1 MSLRIFLVGLLL
13 AASLSTYAC
22 DGCGGGASGNF
33 QGVIPLFG
41 QNQFAFRV
49 NAFSSTHP
57 TAAFSSPLPSS
68 IVLEDHFLQHEF
80 TFRKFSSKKIIYSA
94 SVPLGINTRVETART
109 TQIKGIGD
117 IQLGASR
124 ILINTSDS
132 SFRTVKHILTIGLGV
147 ALPTGKYMQRDET
160 MLRLPANF
168 QLGKGAYAYNFNLYY
183 VLRRKNI
190 GLALNVQERFYSE
203 NELSYQF
210 GNSTSTSA
218 VVFYRWNL
226 ESQRLTLLPQL
237 GIGFENQKQ
246 DFSYGVAEV
255 STGGNQTWAN
265 FAIDAYRGRWAYGV
279 NFQQKIQSNIP
290 VGEAESFTRYGVQ
303 VTYRL
308 SSYK

>member
-1 MSLRIFLVGLLL
+1 MSLRTYLVGLLL

-57 TAAFSSPLPSS
+57 TAAFSSTLPPS
-68 IVLEDHFLQHEF
+68 IILEDHFLQHEF

-132 SFRTVKHILTIGLGV
+132 SFRTVKHILTIGLGL

-160 MLRLPANF
+160 MLRLPASF

-183 VLRRKNI
+183 VLRRNNLGI
-190 GLALNVQERFYSE
+190 ALNGQERVYSA
-203 NELSYQF
+203 NELNYKF
-210 GNSTSTSA
+210 GNYTALSA
-218 VVFYRWNL
+218 VAFYRLNF

-237 GIGFENQKQ
+237 GIGNENQEK
-246 DFSYGVAEV
+246 DYSYGVAEY

-265 FAIDAYRGRWAYGV
+265 LAIDVYRGRWAYGV

>member
-1 MSLRIFLVGLLL
+1 MKFKLSIAGLLV
-13 AASLSTYAC
+13 AASLNSFAC
-22 DGCGGGASGNF
+22 DVCGGGGSGNF
-33 QGVIPLFG
+33 QGVVPLFG
-41 QNQFAFRV
+41 QNQLSFRSNYF
-49 NAFSSTHP
+49 NAIHP
-57 TAAFSSPLPSS
+57 METYSSPLPAS
-68 IVLEDHFLQHEF
+68 IVREDHFLQQEF
-80 TFRKFSSKKIIYSA
+80 SFRKFTPKKMIYSV
-94 SVPLGINTRVETART
+94 SVPLGINTRIATDRT

-124 ILINTSDS
+124 ILLNTSDS
-132 SFRTVKHILTIGLGV
+132 SFRTVKHILTVGIGM

-160 MLRLPANF
+160 LLRLPANF
-168 QLGKGAYAYNFNLYY
+168 QLGRGAYACSFNLYY

-190 GLALNVQERFYSE
+190 GFALNAQERVFSE

-218 VVFYRWNL
+218 VAFYRRNI
-226 ESQRLTLLPQL
+226 ESMRLTLLPQL

-265 FAIDAYRGRWAYGV
+265 FAIDAYRGRWAYGI
-279 NFQQKIQSNIP
+279 NFQQKIHSSIP
-290 VGEAESFTRYGVQ
+290 SGESESFTRYGFQ

-308 SSYK
+308 SVKK

>member
-22 DGCGGGASGNF
+22 DGCGGGVSGNF
-33 QGVIPLFG
+33 QGVVPLFG
-41 QNQFAFRV
+41 QNQIAFRV
-49 NAFSSTHP
+49 NAFSSIHP
-57 TAAFSSPLPSS
+57 TAAYSSPLPSS

-80 TFRKFSSKKIIYSA
+80 TFRKFSSKKMIYSA
-94 SVPLGINTRVETART
+94 SVPFGINTRIETART

-124 ILINTSDS
+124 VLINTSDS
-132 SFRTVKHILTIGLGV
+132 SFRTVKHIFTVGLSL

-160 MLRLPANF
+160 MHRLPENF

-183 VLRRKNI
+183 VIRRKNL
-190 GLALNVQERFYSE
+190 GFALNAQKRFYSK

-210 GNSTSTSA
+210 GNSTSTST
-218 VVFYRWNL
+218 VGFYRWNIEPL
-226 ESQRLTLLPQL
+226 RLTLLPQL

-246 DFSYGVAEV
+246 DFSYGIAEA

-265 FAIDAYRGRWAYGV
+265 FAMDAYRGRWAYGI
-279 NFQQKIQSNIP
+279 NLQQKIHSNIP
-290 VGEAESFTRYGVQ
+290 PDEAETFVRFGFQ
-303 VTYRL
+303 VTYKL
-308 SSYK
+308 GNKK

>member
-1 MSLRIFLVGLLL
+1 MSLRTYLVGLLL
-13 AASLSTYAC
+13 AAALSTYAC

-33 QGVIPLFG
+33 QGVVPLFG
-41 QNQFAFRV
+41 QNQFAFRL
-49 NAFSSTHP
+49 NAFSSIHP
-57 TAAFSSPLPSS
+57 TAAYSSPLPSS

-80 TFRKFSSKKIIYSA
+80 TFRKFSSKKMIYSA

-117 IQLGASR
+117 IQLGAAR

-132 SFRTVKHILTIGLGV
+132 SFRTMKHILTIGLGV

-183 VLRRKNI
+183 VMRRNNL
-190 GLALNVQERFYSE
+190 GLALNAQERFYSE

-210 GNSTSTSA
+210 GNSTSLSA
-218 VVFYRWNL
+218 VAFYRLNL
-226 ESQRLTLLPQL
+226 EGLQITLMPQGGL
-237 GIGFENQKQ
+237 AFENQNQ

-265 FAIDAYRGRWAYGV
+265 FALDAYRGRWAYGI
-279 NFQQKIQSNIP
+279 NFQQKIHSNIP
-290 VGEAESFTRYGVQ
+290 SGEAESFARYGVQ

-308 SSYK
+308 GNNK